1 MTSAKNQNEAL
12 EKSLARAGDAVLA
25 VDPDGRVT
33 LWNRAAERILGWRA
47 KEVLGRRCCDVLA
60 GGDGH
65 GSSLCYRDCDV
76 MGQIRLGEPVEHF
89 AMKTRTKAGRVVW
102 LDVSTL
108 EAPSANGGGPGT
120 VHLFRDIT
128 ATRKILDTVREQAAS
143 SAQVKGNAACGLT
156 KREIEILRLIAAG
169 ANTKVL
175 AEQLKLSPATI
186 RNHAQNI
193 FTKLDVHSRLEA
205 VAWANRHGLVQAGP

>member
-1 MTSAKNQNEAL
+1 MTSAKNRNEAL
-12 EKSLARAGDAVLA
+12 EQSLARAGDGVLT
-25 VDPDGRVT
+25 VGPEGRVT
-33 LWNRAAERILGWRA
+33 LWNRAAERILGWSA

-60 GGDGH
+60 RGDGR
-65 GSSLCYRDCDV
+65 GNSLCYRDCDV

-89 AMKTRTKAGRVVW
+89 EMKTRTKAGRVVW

-108 EAPSANGGGPGT
+108 EMPPANGGGPGT

-128 ATRKILDTVREQAAS
+128 ATRTILEVARERAFPSAAVNGGAPS
-143 SAQVKGNAACGLT
+143 GLT
-156 KREIEILRLIAAG
+156 KRETEILRLMATG

-175 AEQLKLSPATI
+175 AEHLNLSPATV
-186 RNHAQNI
+186 RNHAQNM
-193 FTKLDVHSRLEA
+193 FAKLDVHSRLEA

>member
-1 MTSAKNQNEAL
+1 MTSAKNQNEAF
-12 EKSLARAGDAVLA
+12 EQSLARAGDGVLA
-25 VDPDGRVT
+25 VGPEGRVT
-33 LWNRAAERILGWRA
+33 FWNRAAERILGWGA

-65 GSSLCYRDCDV
+65 GKSLCYRDCEV

-108 EAPSANGGGPGT
+108 EAPSANGDGPGT

-128 ATRKILDTVREQAAS
+128 ATRTILEVAGEQGFPSAPANGGAPS
-143 SAQVKGNAACGLT
+143 SLT
-156 KREIEILRLIAAG
+156 KRETEILRLMAAG

-175 AEQLKLSPATI
+175 AEELKLSPATV

-193 FTKLDVHSRLEA
+193 FAKLDVHSRLEA

>member
-1 MTSAKNQNEAL
+1 MASAKNHNEAL
-12 EKSLARAGDAVLA
+12 EKLLADAGDGVLA
-25 VDPDGRVT
+25 VDPGGRLT
-33 LWNRAAERILGWRA
+33 LWNRAAERILGWSA

-65 GSSLCYRDCDV
+65 GNSVCYRDCDV
-76 MGQIRLGEPVEHF
+76 MSQIRLGEPVEHF
-89 AMKTRTKAGRVVW
+89 AMKTRTKSGRVVW

-120 VHLFRDIT
+120 VHLFRDVT
-128 ATRKILDTVREQAAS
+128 AAREILDFTEEQAVR
-143 SAQVKGNAACGLT
+143 SAPAGGGNAASGLT
-156 KREIEILRLIAAG
+156 RRETEILGLMAAG

-175 AEQLKLSPATI
+175 AEQLKLSPATV

-193 FTKLDVHSRLEA
+193 FAKLDVHSRLEA
-205 VAWANRHGLVQAGP
+205 VAWANQHGLSRP